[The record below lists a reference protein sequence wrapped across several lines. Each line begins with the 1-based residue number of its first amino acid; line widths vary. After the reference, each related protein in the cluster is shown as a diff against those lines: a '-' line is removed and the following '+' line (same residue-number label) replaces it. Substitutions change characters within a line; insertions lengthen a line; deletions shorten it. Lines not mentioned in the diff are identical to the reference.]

1 MRRRSIQTSEEL
13 TTTFN
18 DVLDRIVRGDLQR
31 VPSDTGID
39 QQTIDVL
46 NALAAQPD
54 RTLPTDIAACRIEFG
69 RQLDGTHA
77 EEDSEAMLKALGL

>member
-1 MRRRSIQTSEEL
+1 MRSEHPTEAQL
-13 TTTFN
+13 VANFN
-18 DVLDRIVRGDLQR
+18 SVLDRIVSGELFR
-31 VPSDTGID
+31 VPSDTGLD

-54 RTLPTDIAACRIEFG
+54 RTLPSDIAACRTEFG

-77 EEDSEAMLKALGL
+77 DEYDAEILKLLAGQ